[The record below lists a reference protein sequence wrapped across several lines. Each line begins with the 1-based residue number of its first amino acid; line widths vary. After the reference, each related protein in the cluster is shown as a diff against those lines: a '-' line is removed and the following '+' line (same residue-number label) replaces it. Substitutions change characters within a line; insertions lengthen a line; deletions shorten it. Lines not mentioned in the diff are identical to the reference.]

1 MPGYEMADAQIK
13 ATPYQVIPPSKYA
26 PTLAPT
32 LIKYFDTKRSD
43 MNSPSIRPII
53 VYRLADTY
61 LVAAEA
67 AFMDG
72 RPADAVPYI
81 NAIRRRAA
89 YPSGDPQA
97 MEIQASDL
105 SLDFILDER
114 SRELCGELMRWL
126 DLVRTGQLLRRV
138 RLHNTDGQA
147 NIQDKHILRPIP
159 QSQIDATTTGPVY
172 PQNPLW

>member
-1 MPGYEMADAQIK
+1 MPDAQIK
-13 ATPYQVIPPSKYA
+13 ATPYQVIPPSKYVPA
-26 PTLAPT
+26 LAPT

-105 SLDFILDER
+105 TLDFILDER
-114 SRELCGELMRWL
+114 SRELCGELVRWL

-138 RLHNTDGQA
+138 RLHNTDAQA

-159 QSQIDATTTGPVY
+159 QTQIDATTTGPVY